1 MQPENGFIPF
11 SGCFFVVPHFQTHSD
26 YPFGFA
32 VGLRT
37 GGAGKLLI
45 DAVLKTGNAKRMM
58 GCAFVLAT
66 VVGTNV

>member
-1 MQPENGFIPF
+1 MGLYRFQAA
-11 SGCFFVVPHFQTHSD
+11 FFVVPHFHNHSD

-66 VVGTNV
+66 VVETNV